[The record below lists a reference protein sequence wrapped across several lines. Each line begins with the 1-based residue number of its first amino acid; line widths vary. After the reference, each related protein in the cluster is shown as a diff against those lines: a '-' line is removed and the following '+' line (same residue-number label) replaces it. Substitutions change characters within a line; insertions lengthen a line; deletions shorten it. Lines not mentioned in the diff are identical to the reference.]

1 MEQLKY
7 KWKRNI
13 NISDKYDDEWR
24 KRKKEGKGIFY
35 YSNEVNM
42 KENEKM
48 IKGKDIYYSIN
59 WIKLKGLERQ

>member
-1 MEQLKY
+1 MEKLKY

-35 YSNEVNM
+35 YSM
-42 KENEKM
+42 SK
-48 IKGKDIYYSIN
+48 Y
-59 WIKLKGLERQ
+59 ERE